1 MEKRKKAK
9 EVQDKYF
16 NHLMKK
22 GHKAGMVA
30 AEGTQVTPMVVTE
43 HPDMLPAEKKP
54 KTWVVDEGVCGFA
67 WLEIHPATGAFPK
80 WVKKNA
86 HRFTGEWYK
95 DKYYENG
102 LDGMNFTVRKGH
114 PTGLRMGVQLFG
126 QGMTRKAAYAAGFAN
141 VLREA
146 GIKVYAD
153 NRMD

>member
-9 EVQDKYF
+9 EVQDNYF

>member
-9 EVQDKYF
+9 QVQDKYF
-16 NHLMKK
+16 NHLMTK

-43 HPDMLPAEKKP
+43 DPDMLPAEKKP

-67 WLEIHPATGAFPK
+67 WIEIHPATGAFPK

-86 HRFTGEWYK
+86 KRFGGCWYN
-95 DKYYENG
+95 DKYYDNG
-102 LDGMNFTVRKGH
+102 LAGMDFGIYKGY
-114 PTGLRMGVQLFG
+114 PTGLHMGTHLFG
-126 QGMTRKAAYAAGFAN
+126 QGMTRKAAYCAGFAN

-146 GIKVYAD
+146 GINAYAN